1 MREIRYITDDRD
13 KEDRK
18 ELVLQHGANGDLY
31 VSVVDEGRPAF
42 EGVRLATSGGAGY
55 KVPDLVFGLMS
66 SFNQIYE
73 KATSDPTWAV
83 TSGIS
88 VKNWG

>member
-31 VSVVDEGRPAF
+31 VSVVDEGLPAF

-73 KATSDPTWAV
+73 KATSDPTWAE

>member
-1 MREIRYITDDRD
+1 MREVRYLTDDRD

-31 VSVVDEGRPAF
+31 VSVVDEGGPAF

-55 KVPDLVFGLMS
+55 KIPDLVHGLMT

-73 KATSDPTWAV
+73 EAV
-83 TSGIS
+83 TDPAWAKMAGITVS
-88 VKNWG
+88 R

>member
-18 ELVLQHGANGDLY
+18 ELVLQHGGNGDLY

-55 KVPDLVFGLMS
+55 KIPDLVYGLMGA
-66 SFNQIYE
+66 FNQIYE
-73 KATSDPTWAV
+73 KATEDPVWAA
-83 TSGIS
+83 TAGIS
-88 VKNWG
+88 VKHLG